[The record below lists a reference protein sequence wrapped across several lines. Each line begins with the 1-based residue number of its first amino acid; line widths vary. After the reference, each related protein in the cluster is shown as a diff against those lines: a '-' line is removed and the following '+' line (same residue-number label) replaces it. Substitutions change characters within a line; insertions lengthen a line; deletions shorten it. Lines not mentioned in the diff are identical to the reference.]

1 MDGRVDGRVD
11 GWRGAPLRKA
21 QGGRGEPKTYD
32 NRDRR
37 GMPIALPHTH
47 LRHPTQTTTT
57 PSHII
62 PHMKHNYYTLKQ
74 RARKMRNNPTDAERI
89 LWYRLRKRR
98 LNRYPFLRQ
107 RIIDGMIVD
116 FLCRK
121 TKLVIE
127 VDGGQHDQRKQSD
140 TTRTERLNRAG
151 YQVLRFWN
159 NDVIFNTESVL
170 HTIDQTLKELE
181 TQQPSQPPRR
191 QHKTQ
196 KHANPR

>member
-1 MDGRVDGRVD
+1 MERSPPF
-11 GWRGAPLRKA
+11 AKRKGDA
-21 QGGRGEPKTYD
+21 ASEAR
-32 NRDRR
+32 RR
-37 GMPIALPHTH
+37 GMPTALPHTH
-47 LRHPTQTTTT
+47 IRHPIQTTTT

-89 LWYRLRKRR
+89 LWYRLRNRR
-98 LNRYPFLRQ
+98 LYRYPFLRQ

-159 NDVIFNTESVL
+159 NDVIFDTESVL
-170 HTIDQTLKELE
+170 HTIDQTLKQHES
-181 TQQPSQPPRR
+181 QQQTQPPRR
-191 QHKTQ
+191 KTKTQ
-196 KHANPR
+196 KQTNPT